1 MDSPNYKSPFSATEL
16 RPGAQALDAADLPGA
31 LESESLPP
39 IRTDRLYQIAALTA
53 GLILL
58 ATAL

>member
-1 MDSPNYKSPFSATEL
+1 MEHSNEIMPFSAPPPSPESQTID
-16 RPGAQALDAADLPGA
+16 PVGQQ
-31 LESESLPP
+31 ESESLV
-39 IRTDRLYQIAALTA
+39 RTDRLYQIAAVTA

>member
-1 MDSPNYKSPFSATEL
+1 MNYQDDKIPFPAELSAGL
-16 RPGAQALDAADLPGA
+16 APANLPDTSGV
-31 LESESLPP
+31 LESAPP
-39 IRTDRLYQIAALTA
+39 TRSDRLYQIAAVTA